1 MANFNFNKVILGG
14 RLVNDP
20 ELKTTP
26 GGISVTTFTVA
37 VNRRSAKA
45 SADFLN
51 VIAWRQT
58 AEFVTRYFRKAS
70 SICIVGVLQSRS
82 WTDQQGQKRFATEIV
97 ADEVF
102 FVDKLSEA
110 PGFRNNSDVI
120 VDGRFAQSANFRS
133 SPEANLRPN
142 SPALAGID
150 PGAAPGKAPPQ
161 AFSTPGARAGIAGE
175 ENDMDGELPF

>member
-14 RLVNDP
+14 RLTADP

-26 GGISVTTFTVA
+26 GGVSVTVFTVA
-37 VNRRSAKA
+37 VNRRSAEEA
-45 SADFLN
+45 ADFLN

-70 SICIVGVLQSRS
+70 SICVVGSVQSRS
-82 WTDQQGQKRFATEIV
+82 WTDKNGQKRFAVEIV

-120 VDGRFAQSANFRS
+120 VDPS
-133 SPEANLRPN
+133 SPV
-142 SPALAGID
+142 LAGINPD
-150 PGAAPGKAPPQ
+150 AAPGKAQ
-161 AFSTPGARAGIAGE
+161 AQMYATPGARAGIAGE
-175 ENDMDGELPF
+175 ESDMDGELPF

>member
-14 RLVNDP
+14 RLTADP

-26 GGISVTTFTVA
+26 GGVSVTVFTVA
-37 VNRRSAKA
+37 VNRRSAKQP
-45 SADFLN
+45 ADFLN

-70 SICIVGVLQSRS
+70 SICIVGSLQSRS
-82 WTDQQGQKRFATEIV
+82 WTDKNGVKQFATEIV

-102 FVDKLSEA
+102 FVDALRESPMA
-110 PGFRNNSDVI
+110 RNNSDVI
-120 VDGRFAQSANFRS
+120 VDPS
-133 SPEANLRPN
+133 SPV
-142 SPALAGID
+142 LAGINPD
-150 PGAAPGKAPPQ
+150 AAPGKAQ
-161 AFSTPGARAGIAGE
+161 AQMYATPGARAGIAGE

>member
-1 MANFNFNKVILGG
+1 MANFNFNKVIIGG

-37 VNRRSAKA
+37 VNRRSAKEA
-45 SADFLN
+45 ADFFT
-51 VIAWRQT
+51 VTAWRGT

-70 SICIVGVLQSRS
+70 SICVVGSLQTRS

-120 VDGRFAQSANFRS
+120 VDPS
-133 SPEANLRPN
+133 SPV
-142 SPALAGID
+142 LAGVD
-150 PGAAPGKAPPQ
+150 LNAAPGKAKEQ
-161 AFSTPGARAGIAGE
+161 AYMTPGARKEIAGE